1 MKLRLR
7 IEMPKVE
14 EKSNLAEPLRRLCP
28 MCGSPVH
35 KWDSVE
41 KAVKDPN
48 INLIRTKRLRCKKC
62 FRVFVIYPQGVTKRA
77 QTERLRALSILLYT
91 LGLSYDK
98 VSKVLEAL
106 GCPLK
111 KSTIWENVKG
121 TGDAALRLK
130 EKAREERVRVIG
142 LDCTLSKV
150 KGEKKLLD
158 LTEKIIKKII
168 REEALEFEVHQCDN
182 EDVGVLENW
191 LKREYK
197 AELTVTND

>member
-1 MKLRLR
+1 
-7 IEMPKVE
+7 MPKVE
-14 EKSNLAEPLRRLCP
+14 EKSNLEEPLKRLCP
-28 MCGSPVH
+28 MCGSPVY
-35 KWDSVE
+35 KWNSVE
-41 KAVKDPN
+41 KAVKDPD
-48 INLIRTKRLRCKKC
+48 INLIRAKRLRCKMC
-62 FRVFVIYPQGVTKRA
+62 SRIFVIYPQGVTKRA
-77 QTERLRALSILLYT
+77 QTERLRALNILLYT
-91 LGLSYDK
+91 LGFSYDK
-98 VSKVLEAL
+98 VSKVLEVL

-121 TGDAALRLK
+121 TGNAALRLK
-130 EKAREERVRVIG
+130 EKAREERVKVIG

-158 LTEKIIKKII
+158 LTEKII

-182 EDVGVLENW
+182 EDIRVLENW